1 MLTQQ
6 IVVWL
11 QTVTYRHLTYHLPG
25 LGVASCAC
33 AEAAEVEM
41 TDERWVGACWMRAY
55 WVEVSR
61 VKYWLPIVG
70 RVYPLIVSTSCAAA
84 ELG

>member
-1 MLTQQ
+1 
-6 IVVWL
+6 
-11 QTVTYRHLTYHLPG
+11 
-25 LGVASCAC
+25 
-33 AEAAEVEM
+33 M

-55 WVEVSR
+55 WMEVSG
-61 VKYWLPIVG
+61 VKCWLLIVG